1 MAGLTHTKLAIL
13 GSTGSI
19 GRQTLDV
26 VRAHPDKLS
35 VVGLAAGYNLKLLSE
50 QIREFHPQFAFHLN
64 DSADALPGSCSFMS
78 MEEMAARPEVDIVV
92 AASSGA
98 SGLMPLLSAIKAG
111 KTVAL
116 SNKEALVT
124 AGEIV
129 TGMAKQHHADIRP
142 VDSEHS
148 AVWQC
153 LKGEE
158 IPPSRIILTASGGPF
173 RGYSRAEMAGVTAE
187 QALRHPSWKMG
198 KKVTID
204 SATLMNKGLEV
215 IEAHWLFDMP
225 FEKIDVLVHPQSVI
239 HSMLKYPDGAIKAQ
253 LGAPDMRLPIQY
265 ALSYPDRWGNDELP
279 RLDFNRIS
287 RFDFEQPDYDKFPC
301 LKLAIEAGRK
311 GGTYPAAMCAADEVA
326 VERFLEGR
334 IKFTDIAILIDDVLA
349 RHQNTAHPCVDDILR
364 ADAAARRAVEEAI
377 QQEKLHC

>member
-19 GRQTLDV
+19 GRQTLEV

-35 VVGLAAGYNLKLLSE
+35 VAGLAAGHNLRLLSE
-50 QIREFHPQFAFHLN
+50 QIKEFKPRFVFCMDEPSL
-64 DSADALPGSCSFMS
+64 LPPGDYEFMS
-78 MEEMAARPEVDIVV
+78 LEKMAAHREVDTVV

-98 SGLMPLLSAIKAG
+98 SGLMPLFSAIKAG
-111 KTVAL
+111 KTIAL

-129 TGMAKQHHADIRP
+129 MSLAKKHGADIRP

-153 LKGEE
+153 LAGEKTT
-158 IPPSRIILTASGGPF
+158 PSRIILTASGGPF
-173 RGYSRAEMAGVTAE
+173 RGYSRAEMAKVTAE

-225 FEKIDVLVHPQSVI
+225 FDKIDVLVHPQSVI
-239 HSMLKYPDGAIKAQ
+239 HSMVEYPDGAIKAQ

-265 ALSYPDRWGNDELP
+265 ALSYPDRWSSEELP
-279 RLDFNRIS
+279 GLDFNRIS
-287 RFDFEQPDYDKFPC
+287 RFDFEQPDYDRFPC
-301 LKLAIEAGRK
+301 LKLALEAGK
-311 GGTYPAAMCAADEVA
+311 QGGTYPAAMCAADEVA
-326 VERFLEGR
+326 VEMFLEGR

-349 RHQNTAHPCVDDILR
+349 RHQNKTHPCVDDILQ
-364 ADAAARRAVEEAI
+364 ADAAARQAVKEAV